1 MSEWFQRGDK
11 NQDGRMSFGE
21 AQRLLL
27 LMNVEM
33 DQDYALRLFQVR
45 LLGGICRRQPDH
57 VFIGQKAPDPAQPP
71 ALIC

>member
-1 MSEWFQRGDK
+1 
-11 NQDGRMSFGE
+11 MSFGE

-45 LLGGICRRQPDH
+45 LLGGDLQETARSCFHWSESP
-57 VFIGQKAPDPAQPP
+57 
-71 ALIC
+71 